1 MRCCRSAAS
10 TARSSTC
17 RAVGDRP
24 LSTEAQAIMRHVVVA
39 DFRSDAAEL
48 TELLAEPE
56 PLPKLAAVSVMTIY
70 RRLVE
75 EHQTNQRLRARLRT
89 MLSV

>member
-1 MRCCRSAAS
+1 VATWSRSRNFFNVAVMR
-10 TARSSTC
+10 
-17 RAVGDRP
+17 DR
-24 LSTEAQAIMRHVVVA
+24 LNAEAQAIMRHVVVA

-70 RRLVE
+70 GRLVE